1 MFWYIDPLYLAI
13 LAVTLVIS
21 IAAQIFM
28 SRTYKKWS
36 QVRNGP
42 DLNGIEAGYAIVNR
56 TALGGGRGVPVTTV
70 ETPELRKLA
79 DLREKGIITEEE
91 YQAKKGQIK
100 PARAR
105 DTAVN
110 TSHIDF
116 QRVSGQLSDHYDPRS
131 NTVRLSESVAGK
143 HSVAAMAIVAHE
155 LGHAQQHED
164 NSVLISMRNFLV
176 PAVSVSPQIAYLL
189 ILIGLIFNLAGA
201 LWLGVLFYALMV
213 LFSVLTLPV
222 EINAS
227 RRGRKLLREAGLMQS
242 EADEKGSRQVL
253 MAAAAT
259 YIAAAISAILQLFY
273 YLSIARR
280 RS

>member
-1 MFWYIDPLYLAI
+1 MQEVPQMFWYIDPLYLAI
-13 LAVTLVIS
+13 LAVTLIIS
-21 IAAQIFM
+21 IVAQIFM

-42 DLNGIEAGYAIVNR
+42 DLDGIEAGYAIVNR

-100 PARAR
+100 PARVR

-110 TSHIDF
+110 TSHIEF

-131 NTVRLSESVAGK
+131 NTVRLSEGVAGK

-227 RRGRKLLREAGLMQS
+227 RQS

-259 YIAAAISAILQLFY
+259 YIAAVISAILQLFY